1 MMPESKLIIAI
12 FLMGMVTFFTRAFP
26 FILPKAFTTNPI
38 IRRVGET
45 LPPAVM
51 VMLIIY
57 ALKDT
62 DWSQASS
69 SLVTLIAVA
78 VCGVLQ
84 YFFKNMFLSI
94 GAATAFYMAML
105 QGWLS

>member
-1 MMPESKLIIAI
+1 MMPVSKLIIAVFI
-12 FLMGMVTFFTRAFP
+12 MGGVTFFTRAFS
-26 FILPKAFTTNPI
+26 FILPYSVTGNPI

-57 ALKDT
+57 ALKDV
-62 DWSQASS
+62 DWSQTSMA
-69 SLVTLIAVA
+69 LTTLIAVTLCA
-78 VCGVLQ
+78 SLQ

-94 GAATAFYMAML
+94 GGATLFYMAMV
-105 QGWLS
+105 QGWLQ

>member
-12 FLMGMVTFFTRAFP
+12 FLMGGVTFFTRAFS
-26 FILPKAFTTNPI
+26 FILPNSFTANPV
-38 IRRVGET
+38 IRRVGEN

-57 ALKDT
+57 ALKDA

-69 SLVTLIAVA
+69 GLVALTAVA
-78 VCGVLQ
+78 ICGVLQ
-84 YFFKNMFLSI
+84 VFFKNMFLSI
-94 GAATAFYMAML
+94 GAATVFYMAMV
-105 QGWLS
+105 QGWL